1 MPAPP
6 FAGDGQRDSTGAA
19 EAAAAAAEVGAAIFP
34 PHAELQA
41 SLLNV
46 RTRRNLADLINSAAD
61 QLQIKQEVGD
71 AETMDTEEGS
81 EVEFMGEY
89 DGDQHSVY
97 CEGGSDEED
106 ETLLDEQEQEEDDG
120 TEEDGEEGEEKG
132 GADPVINDPQDLAQA
147 APNINDMVTDPAGGT
162 GENAAEQGADEDREE
177 DRGGSSEDNEDDS
190 DVAEMIDRINP
201 NLRPDPRFFAVRSM
215 RTGSTEPRLLNK
227 RMKRPESDPGF
238 LVDGDERWYRNA
250 NYSCTT
256 KGLNSSA
263 SFKPNGRCHT
273 CLSGEHDAWVGYNGQ
288 PVVIIA
294 GDQHFPANLPVD
306 GEGECIR
313 IMRMENGSLAE
324 IAKELASRVPREGLL
339 PGTVIM
345 LGAPQQLAVVSIEFY
360 AYEWKRARNNLKED
374 FGDIIVLPMI
384 PLSATGFKDS
394 RIIRGMI
401 DLSAW
406 MDDMEEQELRLLRN
420 TRKSFEDV
428 YLSKTERGA
437 GWADQPLN
445 MALPVSLSGQSM
457 GTTAYV
463 SGSWGARPT
472 EIQPLTEAGEKYWVE
487 KLVSEINRE
496 LRMGLAV
503 EICFRRTI
511 SAVKRQANN
520 VGKMSMLT
528 VGASNS
534 ARTAAALKKKGIA
547 VVEMGGKGWK
557 VTDETIDALL
567 EQLQI
572 VASKEDILV
581 LQCLDSRVFME
592 VDSAGSVL
600 CPKRDKDG
608 LVHVAGRIIVA
619 KDLLLEILL
628 DQLDPVFRSRMESLI
643 ILICPVTR
651 FLLSCCDS
659 HERKEGAEEDGKRLL
674 RELGTLRR
682 EIKSRLIK
690 RGYDNVRMVD
700 PLEANG
706 AASSVSAAM
715 SLMKDQVHMHKGG
728 YARLADAIKELAHS
742 WMLGKKRK
750 SSGSDRP
757 DAKRIKLDT
766 KADKRSKGAG
776 GSRGKGGKG
785 GRGGGGSGNFS
796 RGHGKSSGKL

>member
-1 MPAPP
+1 
-6 FAGDGQRDSTGAA
+6 
-19 EAAAAAAEVGAAIFP
+19 
-34 PHAELQA
+34 
-41 SLLNV
+41 
-46 RTRRNLADLINSAAD
+46 
-61 QLQIKQEVGD
+61 
-71 AETMDTEEGS
+71 
-81 EVEFMGEY
+81 
-89 DGDQHSVY
+89 
-97 CEGGSDEED
+97 
-106 ETLLDEQEQEEDDG
+106 
-120 TEEDGEEGEEKG
+120 
-132 GADPVINDPQDLAQA
+132 
-147 APNINDMVTDPAGGT
+147 
-162 GENAAEQGADEDREE
+162 
-177 DRGGSSEDNEDDS
+177 
-190 DVAEMIDRINP
+190 
-201 NLRPDPRFFAVRSM
+201 
-215 RTGSTEPRLLNK
+215 
-227 RMKRPESDPGF
+227 
-238 LVDGDERWYRNA
+238 
-250 NYSCTT
+250 
-256 KGLNSSA
+256 
-263 SFKPNGRCHT
+263 
-273 CLSGEHDAWVGYNGQ
+273 
-288 PVVIIA
+288 
-294 GDQHFPANLPVD
+294 
-306 GEGECIR
+306 
-313 IMRMENGSLAE
+313 
-324 IAKELASRVPREGLL
+324 
-339 PGTVIM
+339 
-345 LGAPQQLAVVSIEFY
+345 
-360 AYEWKRARNNLKED
+360 
-374 FGDIIVLPMI
+374 
-384 PLSATGFKDS
+384 
-394 RIIRGMI
+394 MI

-534 ARTAAALKKKGIA
+534 ARTAAALKKKGIS